1 MSQPSRG
8 CIYRGNKEG
17 GGLQCPWDLELLPEQ
32 KETRVLARTGTRH
45 QMQLES
51 RIKGKTL
58 SPALLTMGWSRTQVL
73 GSDRPDPIPGS

>member
-32 KETRVLARTGTRH
+32 KETRVLARTGTWH
-45 QMQLES
+45 QMRL
-51 RIKGKTL
+51 K
-58 SPALLTMGWSRTQVL
+58 SPSSPLPTCPIWGLPSPTQAKPPDQALVG
-73 GSDRPDPIPGS
+73 P